1 VYNAGRFKIIVEKK
15 ETTVLKPQLHKKA
28 SEICK

>member
-15 ETTVLKPQLHKKA
+15 RNNCFETTI
-28 SEICK
+28 S